1 MKCEKCGKEIDSVV
15 VRFFD
20 RDGSDYETAVPLQ
33 ECEENAVYIDIDY
46 NWTGYELTE
55 EEQRER
61 ILCPQC
67 KQFPFKC
74 EEIQIHEIVRA
85 VMFKE
90 DFTDFVDKSG
100 KFKVALDE
108 GAVAPTRAHDTD
120 AGLDLYLP
128 TNHEPVVL
136 RRGDSLVI
144 DTGVHIEIPVGCAGM
159 IASKSGL
166 NINFGILSTGVID
179 AGYPGSIRV
188 KLYNQGPMHHRFEP
202 GDKIS
207 QILILPVLLWGVEV
221 VDKIGGGERGDNG
234 FGSTGR

>member
-1 MKCEKCGKEIDSVV
+1 METIS
-15 VRFFD
+15 FFD
-20 RDGSDYETAVPLQ
+20 KLQ
-33 ECEENAVYIDIDY
+33 
-46 NWTGYELTE
+46 
-55 EEQRER
+55 
-61 ILCPQC
+61 
-67 KQFPFKC
+67 
-74 EEIQIHEIVRA
+74 
-85 VMFKE
+85 
-90 DFTDFVDKSG
+90 SG

-144 DTGVHIEIPVGCAGM
+144 DTGVHIEIPVGCAGIIM
-159 IASKSGL
+159 SKSGL
-166 NINFGILSTGVID
+166 NINFGITSTGVID
-179 AGYPGSIRV
+179 AGYTGSIRV
-188 KLYNQGPMHHRFEP
+188 KLYNLGSNDYRFEA

>member
-1 MKCEKCGKEIDSVV
+1 METIS
-15 VRFFD
+15 FFD
-20 RDGSDYETAVPLQ
+20 KHQ
-33 ECEENAVYIDIDY
+33 
-46 NWTGYELTE
+46 
-55 EEQRER
+55 
-61 ILCPQC
+61 
-67 KQFPFKC
+67 
-74 EEIQIHEIVRA
+74 
-85 VMFKE
+85 
-90 DFTDFVDKSG
+90 SG
-100 KFKVALDE
+100 KFKVALNE
-108 GAVAPTRAHDTD
+108 GAIAPTRAHETTD

-144 DTGVHIEIPVGCAGM
+144 DTGVHIEIPVGCVGM

-166 NINFGILSTGVID
+166 NINFGITSTGVID
-179 AGYPGSIRV
+179 AGYTGSIRV

-207 QILILPVLLWGVEV
+207 QILILPVLLWGVEI

>member
-1 MKCEKCGKEIDSVV
+1 METIS
-15 VRFFD
+15 FFD
-20 RDGSDYETAVPLQ
+20 KLQ
-33 ECEENAVYIDIDY
+33 
-46 NWTGYELTE
+46 
-55 EEQRER
+55 
-61 ILCPQC
+61 
-67 KQFPFKC
+67 
-74 EEIQIHEIVRA
+74 
-85 VMFKE
+85 
-90 DFTDFVDKSG
+90 SG

-144 DTGVHIEIPVGCAGM
+144 DTGVHIEIPVGYMGM

-166 NINFGILSTGVID
+166 NINFGIISAADDTINSTGVID
-179 AGYPGSIRV
+179 AGYTGSIRV
-188 KLYNQGPMHHRFEP
+188 KLYNLGPMHHRFEP

-207 QILILPVLLWGVEV
+207 QILIQPVLLWGVEV